1 MVGGASGGWWV
12 VPVVSRLADYCTYLA
27 MESAGQG
34 TNREAALATF
44 QARTGGRTLANYC
57 S

>member
-1 MVGGASGGWWV
+1 M

-44 QARTGGRTLANYC
+44 QARTGGKTLANYC